1 MQPIQLLML
10 MIQRSDGRNRLGNWY
25 HCCIQ
30 VKFPSGTL
38 VEYDLQVPHLK
49 LSEVVQVVQNLSLIS
64 SSLQLN
70 SLRQHLDENLAPL
83 SATIFAVRLLKSSSS
98 EESGEAPSSAS
109 VTSQTTDSDVASM
122 DSGG

>member
-10 MIQRSDGRNRLGNWY
+10 RIQRSDGRNRLGNWY

-30 VKFPSGTL
+30 VKSHNGTL
-38 VEYDLQVPHLK
+38 VEYDLQVPHSR

-64 SSLQLN
+64 SNLQLN

-83 SATIFAVRLLKSSSS
+83 NATIFAVRLLKSSSS
-98 EESGEAPSSAS
+98 GESGEAP
-109 VTSQTTDSDVASM
+109 
-122 DSGG
+122 